1 MKSTIKTHNAV
12 LCAYRAY
19 RGIFI
24 IPLIVWGIVDK
35 KKPDRYE
42 IIGSIVAIVEAEVII
57 YTPR

>member
-12 LCAYRAY
+12 LCAY

-57 YTPR
+57 YNPR

>member
-1 MKSTIKTHNAV
+1 MKSTIKMHNAV
-12 LCAYRAY
+12 LCAY

-35 KKPDRYE
+35 KKPYRYE

-57 YTPR
+57 YTQR